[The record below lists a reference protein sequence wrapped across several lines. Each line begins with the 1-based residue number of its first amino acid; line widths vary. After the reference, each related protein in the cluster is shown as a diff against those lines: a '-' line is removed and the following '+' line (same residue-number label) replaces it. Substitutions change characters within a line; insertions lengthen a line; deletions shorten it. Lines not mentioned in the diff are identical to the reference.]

1 MEELNQ
7 TKLYIL
13 TGFLGAG
20 KTTLLRNLLMNDQG
34 KKIGVIMNEFGKVG
48 IDGNLVNKNGIMLQ
62 EINRGSIFCS
72 CLKINFAKT
81 MAEMLDEDLDIVIV
95 ESSGLADP
103 SNIGEIL
110 DTVEQ
115 LKGRSYDYQGSIC
128 VIDAV
133 DFLNQVDEIDTVYR
147 QTKHAQLAAIS
158 KKDLVEGSVID
169 QIKDK
174 VREINPHTEITLV
187 KHGELDIDLFEQDL
201 RKGRDLLVEDTTN
214 TKENK
219 PKTISMIINE
229 PVTREELM
237 SFLRR
242 VSYNCYR
249 IKGPVTLEDGLVEVD
264 VVNDR
269 IDLREPT
276 ATHEENR
283 LVFIS
288 KVGPAIIRT
297 VNDTWQELVGKSMKL
312 QN

>member
-1 MEELNQ
+1 MEEKKQ
-7 TKLYIL
+7 TKLYVL

-20 KTTLLRNLLMNDQG
+20 KTTLLRNLLMNDEG

-48 IDGNLVNKNGIMLQ
+48 LDGKLVNKNGIVLE

-72 CLKINFAKT
+72 CLKINFVKA
-81 MAEMLDEDLDIVIV
+81 MAEMLDQDLDILMV

-110 DTVEQ
+110 AAVEKI
-115 LKGRSYDYQGSIC
+115 KGRSYDYQGSIC

-133 DFLNQVDEIDTVYR
+133 DFLSQVDEIDTVYR

-158 KKDLVEGSVID
+158 KNDLVEPHVID
-169 QIKDK
+169 KIREK
-174 VREINPHTEITLV
+174 VRAINPHTEITMV
-187 KHGELDIDLFEQDL
+187 KKGELDLDLFEQDL
-201 RKGRDLLVEDTTN
+201 RKGRDLLIEDTLN
-214 TKENK
+214 TTENK

-229 PVTREELM
+229 PISREDLL
-237 SFLRR
+237 SFLRK
-242 VSYNCYR
+242 VSTNCYR
-249 IKGPVTLEDGLVEVD
+249 IKGPVTLDDGRVEVD

-269 IDLREPT
+269 IDLREPLAEHT
-276 ATHEENR
+276 EDR

-288 KVGPAIIRT
+288 KVGPAVIRT
-297 VNDTWQELVGKSMKL
+297 VNDAWEEHIGKSMKL

>member
-1 MEELNQ
+1 MEKQ

-20 KTTLLRNLLMNDQG
+20 KTTLLRNLLLNDQG

-48 IDGNLVNKNGIMLQ
+48 IDGNLVNKNGVLLT

-72 CLKINFAKT
+72 CLKINFAKS

-110 DTVEQ
+110 DTVTE

-133 DFLNQVDEIDTVYR
+133 DFLSQVDEIDTVYR

-158 KKDLVEGSVID
+158 KKDLVEDHIVD
-169 QIKDK
+169 QIHSKI
-174 VREINPHTEITLV
+174 REINPHTDITMV
-187 KHGELDIDLFEQDL
+187 HHGELDLDLFEQDL
-201 RKGRDLLVEDTTN
+201 RKGRDILVEDTTN
-214 TKENK
+214 SKENK
-219 PKTISMIINE
+219 PKTISMLINE
-229 PVTREELM
+229 PLTRDELM

-242 VSYNCYR
+242 VCDNAYR
-249 IKGPVTLEDGLVEVD
+249 IKGPVMLDEGLVEVD

-276 ATHEENR
+276 TDHEEHR

-297 VNDTWQELVGKSMKL
+297 VNNAWLELVNKDMKL

>member
-1 MEELNQ
+1 MKAN

-48 IDGNLVNKNGIMLQ
+48 LDGNLVNKNGIALQ
-62 EINRGSIFCS
+62 ELNRGSIFCS
-72 CLKINFAKT
+72 CLKINFVQA
-81 MAEMLDEDLDIVIV
+81 MAEMLDQDLDIVIV

-110 DTVEQ
+110 EAVEK
-115 LKGRSYDYQGSIC
+115 LKGKAYDYEGSIC

-133 DFLNQVDEIDTVYR
+133 DFLSQVDEIDTVYR

-158 KKDLVEGSVID
+158 KKDLVDESTL
-169 QIKDK
+169 DK
-174 VREINPHTEITLV
+174 IQQKIREINSHTEITLV
-187 KHGELDIDLFEQDL
+187 QHGKLDMDLFEQDL
-201 RKGRDLLVEDTTN
+201 RKGRDLFIEDSTN
-214 TKENK
+214 TVENK

-229 PVTREELM
+229 PISRDELI
-237 SFLRR
+237 SFLRK
-242 VSYNCYR
+242 VSDNCYR
-249 IKGPVTLEDGLVEVD
+249 IKGPVQLEDGEVEVD

-276 ATHEENR
+276 TEHNEAR

-288 KVGPAIIRT
+288 KVGPAVIRT
-297 VNDTWQELVGKSMKL
+297 VNNAWKEIVNKSMKL

>member
-1 MEELNQ
+1 MEHK

-48 IDGNLVNKNGIMLQ
+48 LDGTLVNKNGVILQ

-72 CLKINFAKT
+72 CLKINFVQA
-81 MAEMLDEDLDIVIV
+81 MAEMLDQDLDIVIV

-110 DTVEQ
+110 EAVEKI
-115 LKGRSYDYQGSIC
+115 KGKGYDYEGSIC

-133 DFLNQVDEIDTVYR
+133 DFLSQVDEIDTVYR
-147 QTKHAQLAAIS
+147 QTKHAHLAAIS
-158 KKDLVEGSVID
+158 KNDLVEEPVLHEIRR
-169 QIKDK
+169 K
-174 VREINPHTEITLV
+174 VREINPHTEITDV
-187 KHGELDIDLFEQDL
+187 RHGELDINLFDQDL

-219 PKTISMIINE
+219 PKTISMIISE
-229 PVTREELM
+229 PLTREELM
-237 SFLRR
+237 DFLRR
-242 VSYNCYR
+242 VSDNCYR
-249 IKGPVTLEDGLVEVD
+249 IKGPVTLVDGKVEVD

-276 ATHEENR
+276 TEHLEDR

-288 KVGPAIIRT
+288 KVGPAVIRT
-297 VNDTWQELVGKSMKL
+297 VNNAWNELVGKAMKL